1 MDLID
6 YSNKVQEALHQGN
19 NDEYNTLVDKYGKN
33 KATYKEI
40 EESFSSIVD
49 GMLKRDALFN
59 AVYLSGINVIIKYL
73 ADRKILSPSDINAIK
88 QAISKTIKDANDKAK
103 GSTGK

>member
-40 EESFSSIVD
+40 EESFRQS
-49 GMLKRDALFN
+49 
-59 AVYLSGINVIIKYL
+59 
-73 ADRKILSPSDINAIK
+73 
-88 QAISKTIKDANDKAK
+88 
-103 GSTGK
+103 

>member
-1 MDLID
+1 MKIKALILID

-73 ADRKILSPSDINAIK
+73 ALLIQLEYPLANLYLM
-88 QAISKTIKDANDKAK
+88 KTKLPKLTASN
-103 GSTGK
+103 

>member
-40 EESFSSIVD
+40 
-49 GMLKRDALFN
+49 MLK
-59 AVYLSGINVIIKYL
+59 VSCLSL
-73 ADRKILSPSDINAIK
+73 ILITLLSHC
-88 QAISKTIKDANDKAK
+88 
-103 GSTGK
+103 